1 MPAEASERCE
11 NANCKVENENCKVA
25 AMAAQ
30 ILSTETRKEFDF
42 AVGQAADALKAGQ
55 VVALPTETVYGLA
68 ANAFDADAVHRI
80 FELKGRP
87 AHNPIIV
94 HVASRD
100 MVRDCATEWTES
112 AERLAK
118 SFWPG
123 PLTLVLRKSS
133 RVPSAVT
140 AGGPTVGIRWPGHPF
155 IQAVIRECGFPLA
168 APSANLAN
176 QLSPTN
182 AEHVRKSFGDKIPLI
197 VDGGQ
202 SQVGI
207 ESTVVDLSVTPPR
220 LLRPGIIHRE
230 SLMAVIGELSA
241 APTSEPLLK
250 SPGMLPRHYAPR
262 ARLIVRS
269 WRDDAELRR
278 HVAEFGANPPGTHV
292 IAHQRIPEPAGF
304 GRVSLIPH
312 DPEAYARALY
322 AELLQCDE
330 RGAEIIIVEQVPHAP
345 EWQAIADR
353 LQRAS
358 S

>member
-1 MPAEASERCE
+1 MAEILPTDSRE
-11 NANCKVENENCKVA
+11 KFDA
-25 AMAAQ
+25 AVQRAAE
-30 ILSTETRKEFDF
+30 LLRAGE
-42 AVGQAADALKAGQ
+42 AVG
-55 VVALPTETVYGLA
+55 LPTETVYGLA
-68 ANAFDADAVHRI
+68 ANAFDERAVDKI
-80 FELKGRP
+80 FAIKGRP
-87 AHNPIIV
+87 STNPIIV
-94 HVASRD
+94 HVASREQAEAC
-100 MVRDCATEWTES
+100 VKQWTEV
-112 AERLAK
+112 AEKLAK

-123 PLTLVLRKSS
+123 PLTIVVPKSS
-133 RVPSAVT
+133 KVPDVVS
-140 AGGPTVGIRWPGHPF
+140 AGGPTVGVRWPSHPLM
-155 IQAVIRECGFPLA
+155 QAVIRACGFPLA
-168 APSANLAN
+168 APSANPAN
-176 QLSPTN
+176 RLSPTN
-182 AEHVRKSFGDKIPLI
+182 AEHVRQSFGDRIPLI

-241 APTSEPLLK
+241 APTSEPHLK

-262 ARLIVRS
+262 ARLVVRS

-278 HVAEFGANPPGTHV
+278 HVADLGASPPCAHV

-322 AELLQCDE
+322 AELHQCDE
-330 RGAEIIIVEQVPHAP
+330 RGAELIIVEQVPDAP

-353 LQRAS
+353 LRRAS

>member
-1 MPAEASERCE
+1 MEI
-11 NANCKVENENCKVA
+11 ANCKVQNEECKVPG
-25 AMAAQ
+25 MAAQ
-30 ILSTETRKEFDF
+30 ILSTETREQFDL
-42 AVGQAADALKAGQ
+42 AVGRAADALKAGE

-68 ANAFDADAVHRI
+68 ANAFDANAVRRI

-100 MVRDCATEWTES
+100 MVRDCVTEWSDS

-123 PLTLVLRKSS
+123 PLTLVLPRSAK
-133 RVPSAVT
+133 VPDAVT
-140 AGGPTVGIRWPGHPF
+140 AGGSTVGIRWPGHPF

-207 ESTVVDLSVTPPR
+207 ESTVVDLSVMPPR

-241 APTSEPLLK
+241 TPTSAPHLK

-262 ARLIVRS
+262 ARLVVRS
-269 WRDDAELRR
+269 WRDDAELRG
-278 HVAEFGANPPGTHV
+278 HVADLGANPPRTHV
-292 IAHQRIPEPAGF
+292 IAYQRIPEPAGF
-304 GRVSLIPH
+304 GRVSVIPH
-312 DPEAYARALY
+312 DPEAYARAFY
-322 AELLQCDE
+322 AGLHQCHE
-330 RGAEIIIVEQVPHAP
+330 RGAELIILEQVPDVA
-345 EWQAIADR
+345 EWQAIGDR

>member
-1 MPAEASERCE
+1 ME
-11 NANCKVENENCKVA
+11 NANCKVENEECKVA
-25 AMAAQ
+25 AMAVQ
-30 ILSTETRKEFDF
+30 ILSTETREQFDL
-42 AVGQAADALKAGQ
+42 AVGRAADALKAGQ

-68 ANAFDADAVHRI
+68 ANAFDAEAVRRI

-87 AHNPIIV
+87 ERNPIIV
-94 HVASRD
+94 HVASRE
-100 MVRDCATEWTES
+100 MVLECVTEWSDS
-112 AERLAK
+112 AEQLAK
-118 SFWPG
+118 AFWPG
-123 PLTLVLRKSS
+123 PLTMVLPKSAK
-133 RVPSAVT
+133 VPGAVT
-140 AGGPTVGIRWPGHPF
+140 AGGSTVGVRWPSHPL

-168 APSANLAN
+168 APSANLSN

-220 LLRPGIIHRE
+220 QLRPGIIRRE
-230 SLMAVIGELSA
+230 SLMAVIGELFA
-241 APTSEPLLK
+241 APTSEAHLK

-262 ARLIVRS
+262 ARLVVRS

-278 HVAEFGANPPGTHV
+278 HVADLGVNPPGAHV
-292 IAHQRIPEPAGF
+292 IAHQRIPEPTGF

-322 AELLQCDE
+322 AELHQCDE
-330 RGAEIIIVEQVPHAP
+330 RGAELIIVEQVPDAP
-345 EWQAIADR
+345 EWQAIMDR
-353 LQRAS
+353 LSRAS
-358 S
+358 TFRL

>member
-1 MPAEASERCE
+1 ME
-11 NANCKVENENCKVA
+11 NANCKVENEECKVG

-30 ILSTETRKEFDF
+30 ILSTETREQFDL
-42 AVGQAADALKAGQ
+42 AVGRAADALKTGE

-68 ANAFDADAVHRI
+68 ANAFDSNSVRRI
-80 FELKGRP
+80 FDLKGRP

-100 MVRDCATEWTES
+100 MVRDCVMEWSNT

-118 SFWPG
+118 AFWPG
-123 PLTLVLRKSS
+123 PLTLVLPKSAK
-133 RVPSAVT
+133 VPYAVT
-140 AGGPTVGIRWPGHPF
+140 AGGETVGIRWPSHPF
-155 IQAVIRECGFPLA
+155 IQAVIRACGFPLA

-182 AEHVRKSFGDKIPLI
+182 AEHVRKSFGGKIPLI

-207 ESTVVDLSVTPPR
+207 ESTVIDLSVSPPR

-241 APTSEPLLK
+241 LPTSEPHLK
-250 SPGMLPRHYAPR
+250 SPGQLPRHYAPR
-262 ARLIVRS
+262 ARLVVRS
-269 WRDDAELRR
+269 WRHDAELRR
-278 HVAEFGANPPGTHV
+278 HVADLGNTPAGTHV
-292 IAHQRIPEPAGF
+292 IAHQQIPEPVGF

-322 AELLQCDE
+322 AELHQCDG
-330 RGAEIIIVEQVPHAP
+330 RGAELIIVEQVPDAP